1 MVTFINRLLP
11 EASLLREQMP
21 LAPLGADSY
30 DESLL
35 LREPEPGVYEMHA
48 HEAVRN
54 GVAGTIQG
62 GAQALLAELAGERA
76 LAALG
81 DHEVVDL
88 EIRYLNRVRTGPVRA
103 VGEVLPGGRDGVVVR
118 VPIVE
123 PGDDARIVSLTSLGC
138 QRVAR
143 AM

>member
-21 LAPLGADSY
+21 LTPLGADSY
-30 DESLL
+30 DDSLMVS
-35 LREPEPGVYEMHA
+35 EPQPGVYEMDA

-54 GVAGTIQG
+54 GPAGTIQG

-76 LAALG
+76 LEARG
-81 DHEVVDL
+81 DHEIFDL

-103 VGEVLPGGRDGVVVR
+103 AGEVLPGERAGVVVR

-123 PGDDARIVSLTSLGC
+123 PGAEERIVSLTTIGG